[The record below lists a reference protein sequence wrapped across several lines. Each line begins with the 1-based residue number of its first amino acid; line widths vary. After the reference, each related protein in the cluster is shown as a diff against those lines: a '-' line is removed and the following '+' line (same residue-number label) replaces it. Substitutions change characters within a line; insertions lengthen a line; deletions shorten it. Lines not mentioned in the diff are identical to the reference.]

1 MKKNRKT
8 RKTNIKSYT
17 EKIVLIDLILI
28 ALFRHAIFK
37 NKKEKKVIEQS
48 RLKGNIDI
56 VNK

>member
-28 ALFRHAIFK
+28 ALFKHAIFK
-37 NKKEKKVIEQS
+37 KKKRKKS
-48 RLKGNIDI
+48 D
-56 VNK
+56 